1 MPETEP
7 LTCPTADSLR
17 LAWYAACHRRLS
29 LPTSANAED
38 RHLAE
43 EAVMVTKTA
52 YIAHRR
58 KCSYCHSHFLDIN
71 RHLVDAAK
79 TMVGRLSI
87 SSYTDK
93 ETK

>member
-29 LPTSANAED
+29 LPASANSEV

-71 RHLVDAAK
+71 RNLVEAAK
-79 TMVGRLSI
+79 TMMGTIDEKSNER
-87 SSYTDK
+87 
-93 ETK
+93 